1 MLLEKSKLNSLEVL
15 ISNAL
20 IGSSISHD
28 EFALVNN
35 AMKEFFLYERIN
47 WKLWE

>member
-28 EFALVNN
+28 EFVLVNN
-35 AMKEFFLYERIN
+35 AMKEFFYMKE
-47 WKLWE
+47 